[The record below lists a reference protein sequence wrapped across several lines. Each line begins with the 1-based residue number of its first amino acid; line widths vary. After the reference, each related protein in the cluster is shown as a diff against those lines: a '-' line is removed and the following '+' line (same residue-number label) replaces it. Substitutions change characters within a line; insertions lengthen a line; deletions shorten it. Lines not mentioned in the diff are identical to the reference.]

1 MKSKTRAELA
11 LIAATCVWGGT
22 FPIVKVGMNYVSPVL
37 LIAVRFVVATVVLLL
52 FFHRR
57 IFPIPRASMMKGAV
71 LSLFMFLGFV
81 AQNIGLT
88 ITSASKS
95 AFITGMMVI
104 FVPLLQFVIERRLP
118 KIGNIVGVVIVAAGL
133 WFLTSP
139 VGAGLN
145 AGDALTLVCALLFAV
160 YIVYLDVISKEMTPM
175 QLVFLQMFC
184 TAMYALIATLAFETP
199 VFHWS
204 GEGIAAL
211 LYLTFLATLVTTY
224 VQTRFQKDTTPTRAV
239 VIFSI
244 EPVVASLMAALILGE
259 RMGTL
264 GVFGGALIVGGVLI
278 SELSDAVPWLNRS
291 VDRSS
296 DRSVE
301 GDS

>member
-1 MKSKTRAELA
+1 MKSKTRAEFALLA
-11 LIAATCVWGGT
+11 MTFVWGGT
-22 FPIVKVGMNYVSPVL
+22 FPIVKIGMNYISPVL
-37 LIAVRFVVATVVLLL
+37 LIAIRFTVATVVLLL

-57 IFPIPRASMMKGAV
+57 IFPIPRASIVKGAV
-71 LSLFMFLGFV
+71 LSLFLFIGFV

-88 ITSASKS
+88 VTTASKS

-118 KIGNIVGVVIVAAGL
+118 KIGNIAGVVIVAAGL

-145 AGDALTLVCALLFAV
+145 AGDALTLVCSVLFAV

-184 TAMYALIATLAFETP
+184 TAVFALIATLGFETP

-204 GEGIAAL
+204 GEGMAAL
-211 LYLTFLATLVTTY
+211 FYLTFLATLLTTY
-224 VQTRFQKDTTPTRAV
+224 GQTRFQKDTTPTRAV

-244 EPVVASLMAALILGE
+244 EPVVASIMAALILGE
-259 RMGTL
+259 QIGAL
-264 GVFGGALIVGGVLI
+264 GMLGGALIISGVLV
-278 SELSDAVPWLNRS
+278 SELSEAIPWLNRS
-291 VDRSS
+291 V
-296 DRSVE
+296 
-301 GDS
+301 

>member
-71 LSLFMFLGFV
+71 LSLFLFLGFV